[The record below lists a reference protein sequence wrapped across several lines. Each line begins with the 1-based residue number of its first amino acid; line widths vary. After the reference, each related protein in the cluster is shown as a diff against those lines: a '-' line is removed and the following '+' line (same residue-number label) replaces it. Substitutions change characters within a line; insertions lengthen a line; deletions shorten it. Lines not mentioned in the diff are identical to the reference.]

1 MSEALA
7 DVSVGQ
13 VAVIVGTVGVV
24 VGAVMKAWPWLARLK
39 DFFDDP
45 VRGVLDSTNVFG
57 Y

>member
-1 MSEALA
+1 MPPALA
-7 DVSVGQ
+7 DISVAQ
-13 VAVIVGTVGVV
+13 VVFWFGVVGVLVGT
-24 VGAVMKAWPWLARLK
+24 VMKAWPWLARLK